1 MSGKE
6 RLRSNWNTY
15 TYRGEKGQRERETG
29 TERERER
36 KVLETELDYWDC
48 IFGSSCKCNSEFKPI
63 VVRGERDEREPSE

>member
-1 MSGKE
+1 ME
-6 RLRSNWNTY
+6 HIHI
-15 TYRGEKGQRERETG
+15 QRREGAEREG
-29 TERERER
+29 DRDRERERER